1 MSNAQRPYR
10 QVARAAAAQNLR
22 QRIVMA
28 FHDQMLTRWIDEITL
43 DEVAAAAGTT
53 RRTVIRLF
61 GGKEGLLD
69 SVITLVWDK
78 ATPRLALPSDATL
91 ETALGALLAQYESGG
106 DMTIRFIAQEGRH
119 PLLREPL
126 NQGRRNHRAWVA
138 AHFGNAVGSLEE
150 LERERQIAR
159 LVVATDVY
167 TWKLLRRDLGYA
179 PEDVSVLIAGMI
191 TRIVGA
197 SLLIVGMITRIIG
210 GITQCR
216 TIG

>member
-1 MSNAQRPYR
+1 
-10 QVARAAAAQNLR
+10 
-22 QRIVMA
+22 MA